1 MDFTYSIWIL
11 LLPLIS
17 FLVIGLPEFVNKKY
31 SWSHKTA
38 GLIGT
43 CSLGLVAALS
53 YYTAFQYFTAD
64 RLADGTFATFVPYMV
79 AAGPSALR
87 PRCAARPDFGDD
99 AHRHLYG
106 QPYGAHLLVR
116 LYAR

>member
-64 RLADGTFATFVPYMV
+64 RLADGTFGKYRVLREEGRKGHSLLSGQKQSVGAGGEARRR
-79 AAGPSALR
+79 AAGL
-87 PRCAARPDFGDD
+87 
-99 AHRHLYG
+99 
-106 QPYGAHLLVR
+106 
-116 LYAR
+116 